1 MTFNK
6 ILTLF
11 CSLLTLGAA
20 AAYGQIQNPPASN
33 ILGTEDIWGNPTF
46 VGGITNGGTTAFS
59 EW

>member
-1 MTFNK
+1 MNK
-6 ILTLF
+6 NIMASLY
-11 CSLLTLGAA
+11 SLLCLSAG

-33 ILGTEDIWGNPTF
+33 VLGTEDIWENPTF

>member
-1 MTFNK
+1 MSLNK
-6 ILTLF
+6 TLVSF
-11 CSLLTLGAA
+11 FSLLTLGAA

-33 ILGTEDIWGNPTF
+33 VLGAEDIWKNPTF